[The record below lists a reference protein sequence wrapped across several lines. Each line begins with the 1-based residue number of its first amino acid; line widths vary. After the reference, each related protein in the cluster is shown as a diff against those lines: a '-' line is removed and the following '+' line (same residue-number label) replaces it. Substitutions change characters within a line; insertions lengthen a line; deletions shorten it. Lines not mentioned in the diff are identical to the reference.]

1 MSKAKSQNS
10 ESQNAESQPASEPQ
24 AASDVQ
30 SSVAV
35 STTSKRWLVGLPG
48 GEPVEI
54 LADSIEDAI
63 RLFNSGGTHYARKQ
77 LTIVEG

>member
-1 MSKAKSQNS
+1 MSKAKSQS
-10 ESQNAESQPASEPQ
+10 AKSQPAQDTQP
-24 AASDVQ
+24 ASGNE
-30 SSVAV
+30 SAVAV
-35 STTSKRWLVGLPG
+35 SATSKRWLVGLPG

-63 RLFNSGGTHYARKQ
+63 RLFNGNGTSYARKQ

>member
-1 MSKAKSQNS
+1 MSKAKSQS
-10 ESQNAESQPASEPQ
+10 ADSHPASEPQ
-24 AASDVQ
+24 PASDVQ
-30 SSVAV
+30 PSVSV
-35 STTSKRWLVGLPG
+35 SATSKRWLVGLPG

-63 RLFNSGGTHYARKQ
+63 RLFNGGQTSYARKQ